1 MLEEN
6 QITLFIILGTVV
18 LILATYLGF
27 IFNKLK
33 IQKEITAIKEME
45 YQEAVRKREESIVE
59 SLGLIARALINE
71 QCDLSEGCIRIKKL
85 KEIIPRLED
94 NKDLKIFN
102 QMYAEIEKFPILE
115 ARNSQSSQEKFKQ
128 DKERFKIE
136 DIYKI
141 QIINTCKTLLDCI

>member
-6 QITLFIILGTVV
+6 QVIIFIALSTIVFV
-18 LILATYLGF
+18 LSIYLGF
-27 IFNKLK
+27 VFNKLK
-33 IQKEITAIKEME
+33 VQKKISEQKELE
-45 YQEAVRKREESIVE
+45 YQNALVKREESIIE
-59 SLGLIARALINE
+59 SLGILARAVINE

-102 QMYAEIEKFPILE
+102 LMYAEIEKFPTLE
-115 ARNSQSSQEKFKQ
+115 ARNSQSASEKFNQ

-136 DIYKI
+136 DIYKT
-141 QIINTCKTLLDCI
+141 QIVNASKTLLDCL